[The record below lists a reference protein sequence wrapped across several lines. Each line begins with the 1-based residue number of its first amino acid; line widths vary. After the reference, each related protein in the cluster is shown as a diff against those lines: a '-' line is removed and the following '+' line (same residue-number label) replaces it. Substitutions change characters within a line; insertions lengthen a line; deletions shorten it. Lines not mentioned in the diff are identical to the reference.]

1 MQLSHLALKNSYPHW
16 LLQFSFKEYKDSIN
30 NQIIMF
36 KKCIK
41 FVVFYMQNVL
51 QILNISISKALSA
64 LYEIQNIELSFQKT
78 KPDFE
83 GDITLVTF
91 NLTKLTKVSP
101 DATATAI
108 GEYLKTHETL
118 IEKYNVVKGF
128 LNISFKNEFWLNYFC
143 SVKDNLNIGFKT
155 TNSSGK
161 TIMLEYS
168 SPNTNKPLH
177 LGHVRNNLLGYSVA
191 KILSANGH
199 KVVKAN
205 LVNDRGIHICKSM
218 LAWKLN
224 GNGETPQSSGI
235 KGDHLVGKYYVE
247 FDKLYKSEII
257 KLVNEGKTKEDAEK
271 LAPIILEAQ
280 QMLLKWEKGDAEVIE
295 LWKTMNG
302 WVYDGF
308 KQTYANLGVEF
319 DKMYYESNTYL
330 LGKEIVAD
338 GLNKKVFYKKE
349 NGSVAI
355 DLSNEGL
362 DEKIVLRSDGT
373 SVYITQDIGTAIE
386 RFKEFPELNQ
396 LIYTV
401 GNEQDYHFK
410 VLFKIL
416 DKLGYAWAKECYHLS
431 YGMVELPEGK
441 MKSREGTVVDADD
454 LLTEMYNTAAKTTAE
469 LGKVDDFSEGEL
481 NELYKT
487 ISLGALKYFI
497 LKVDPK
503 KKMLFNPAESI
514 DFNGNTGP
522 FIQYTHARIKSV
534 IRKVENFK
542 EFDKS
547 KIEIN
552 LIEKEIIKTIYDF
565 ESVVTEAG
573 NLYNPAIISNYVYEL
588 TKLYNRFYHEHNIIR
603 EENETVKNYRLAL
616 SKTCA
621 TVIAN
626 AMNLLG
632 INVPE
637 RM

>member
-1 MQLSHLALKNSYPHW
+1 
-16 LLQFSFKEYKDSIN
+16 
-30 NQIIMF
+30 MF

-41 FVVFYMQNVL
+41 FVVFYMQNAL
-51 QILNISISKALSA
+51 QILNNSILNALKDI
-64 LYEIQNIELSFQKT
+64 YQIQSPELNFQKT

-91 NLTKLTKVSP
+91 NLTKLTKLSP
-101 DATATAI
+101 DATAIAI
-108 GEYLKTHETL
+108 GDYIKTNEPL

-128 LNISFKNEFWLNYFC
+128 LNISLKNEFWLNYFWG
-143 SVKDNLNIGFKT
+143 VKNNLNLGFKSG
-155 TNSSGK
+155 NSSGK

-199 KVVKAN
+199 NVIKAN

-218 LAWKLN
+218 LAWKLY
-224 GNGETPQSSGI
+224 GNGETPQSTGI

-247 FDKLYKSEII
+247 FDKIYKNEILNLI
-257 KLVNEGKTKEDAEK
+257 NEGKTKEEAEK
-271 LAPIILEAQ
+271 LAPIFMEAQ
-280 QMLLKWEKGDAEVIE
+280 QMLLKWEKGDAEVIK
-295 LWKTMNG
+295 LWETMNS

-308 KQTYANLGVEF
+308 KQTYSNLGVDF

-330 LGKEIVAD
+330 LGKEIVVD
-338 GLNKKVFYKKE
+338 GLNKNVFYKKE

-355 DLSNEGL
+355 DLSNDGL

-386 RFKEFPELNQ
+386 RFKEFPNLNQ

-416 DKLGYAWAKECYHLS
+416 DKLGYSWAKECYHLS

-454 LLTEMYNTAAKTTAE
+454 LLEEMYNTAAKTTAE
-469 LGKVDDFSEGEL
+469 LGKVDGFTENEL

-522 FIQYTHARIKSV
+522 FIQYTHARIKAV
-534 IRKVENFK
+534 LRKAEIIK

-552 LIEKEIIKTIYDF
+552 LIEKEIIKALYDF
-565 ESVVTEAG
+565 ESVVVEAG
-573 NLYNPAIISNYVYEL
+573 NLYNPAVISNYVYEL
-588 TKLYNRFYHEHNIIR
+588 AKLYNRFYHEHNIIR
-603 EENETVKNYRLAL
+603 EENETVKNYRLTL

-621 TVIAN
+621 NVITN
-626 AMNLLG
+626 AMSLLG